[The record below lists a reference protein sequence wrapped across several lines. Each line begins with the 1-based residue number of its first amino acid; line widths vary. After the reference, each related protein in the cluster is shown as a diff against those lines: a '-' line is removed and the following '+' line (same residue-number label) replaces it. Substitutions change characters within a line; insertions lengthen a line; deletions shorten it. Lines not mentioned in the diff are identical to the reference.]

1 MRGMNLSQLTV
12 GLLAALAA
20 SSRPGEVGNGHDEE
34 AVAVIGKT
42 SQSVVPGG
50 ESSQETEETTSHL
63 DLLVR
68 VTLSIVV
75 EVGNTQQQEG
85 QIQGEE
91 QGEECN
97 G

>member
-1 MRGMNLSQLTV
+1 MSNRD
-12 GLLAALAA
+12 
-20 SSRPGEVGNGHDEE
+20 DEE
-34 AVAVIGKT
+34 AVAVVGKT
-42 SQSVVPGG
+42 GESVVPGG
-50 ESSQETEETTSHL
+50 ESSQETDETTSHL

-85 QIQGEE
+85 QIKGEE